1 MSATPDLKTATAA
14 SGTDTLVP
22 SLNGDY
28 RRGVN
33 ALWRV
38 LRMALAYRVRF
49 PAAVLAVVGAGI
61 FQLLIPRFL
70 GGAIDQAVS
79 LLAAAGGAD
88 AAVTA
93 AAKSA
98 LLGSALLV
106 LGTAVMRGVFTLAH
120 NYLAESIGQSFGYE
134 LRLAFFEKL
143 QRLSFS
149 YHDRIHSG
157 DLITRGMLDIEGVR
171 RFIETGIMRLF
182 QLAVLIG
189 LGAYLYMG
197 QDLILGFL
205 CVSFVPFALWR
216 GVVFRLKVRALWREF
231 QERMSVLTRI
241 MEENLAGIRVVR
253 AFSAQKHEMQKFDD
267 WQQRTLEP
275 AIAMVKVRYFNTSM
289 MTFSYFVAMGLVL
302 WFGGMRV
309 IDGLITVGEL
319 TQFLVFMTVLQMPVR
334 QVGMVINGYARAS
347 VSGAR
352 MFEILDLEPAI
363 RDREGA
369 PALEVSDAVLAFENV
384 SFSYH
389 GFAGERAV
397 QGISF
402 TVRAGQTVGIVGPPG
417 SGKSTIAHLIP
428 RFYDVTGGRISI
440 DGQDIREVTLDSLRA
455 QVGVVQ
461 QDTFLFKT
469 EVRENVAYGEPGA
482 EDDRVAEAADTAQ
495 LHDYVAGLPEGY
507 FTMVGERGLSLSG
520 GQRQRLS
527 IARSVLLTPRVIVFD
542 DSTAAIDAGTELRIR
557 ESLKELNRSRAT
569 IIISHRLSSL
579 MHADEILFIEDGC
592 IVERGSHLDLLAQ
605 GGHYRRLFDLQMGAA
620 RENAHAS

>member
-1 MSATPDLKTATAA
+1 LSTPSESLPAQVLGA
-14 SGTDTLVP
+14 DTLVP
-22 SLNGDY
+22 SINGDY

-38 LRMALAYRVRF
+38 LRMALSYRVRF
-49 PAAVLAVVGAGI
+49 PAAVLAVIGGAI

-70 GGAIDQAVS
+70 GAAIDQAGS
-79 LLAAAGGAD
+79 MLSMAGGGDAAAI
-88 AAVTA
+88 A

-98 LLGSALLV
+98 LIGSALLV
-106 LGTAVMRGVFTLAH
+106 LGTAVMRGLFTLSH
-120 NYLAESIGQSFGYE
+120 NYLAESIGQSFALE

-205 CVSFVPFALWR
+205 CVSFVPFAFWR

-253 AFSAQKHEMQKFDD
+253 AFSAQDHEMKKFDA

-275 AIAMVKVRYFNTSM
+275 AINMVRVRYFNTSM

-302 WFGGMRV
+302 WFGGLRV
-309 IDGLITVGEL
+309 IDGQITVGEL

-334 QVGMVINGYARAS
+334 QVGLVINGYARAS

-363 RDREGA
+363 RDKEGA
-369 PALEVSDAVLAFENV
+369 PELKVSDAELAFENV
-384 SFSYH
+384 SFSYQ
-389 GFAGERAV
+389 GFESGHAV
-397 QGISF
+397 EGISF
-402 TVRAGQTVGIVGPPG
+402 RVKAGQTLGIVGPPG

-428 RFYDVTGGRISI
+428 RFYDVTAGRITV
-440 DGQDIREVTLDSLRA
+440 DGQDIREVTLDSLRE

-469 EVRENVAYGEPGA
+469 EVRENVSYGEPGA
-482 EDDRVAEAADTAQ
+482 EDDRVVEAADTAQ

-507 FTMVGERGLSLSG
+507 DTLVGERGVSLSG

-527 IARSVLLTPRVIVFD
+527 IARSVRRF
-542 DSTAAIDAGTELRIR
+542 
-557 ESLKELNRSRAT
+557 
-569 IIISHRLSSL
+569 HRR
-579 MHADEILFIEDGC
+579 H
-592 IVERGSHLDLLAQ
+592 
-605 GGHYRRLFDLQMGAA
+605 
-620 RENAHAS
+620 